1 MIKKINITFNDQEYL
16 NEIKNNIKSKLEDLN
31 KKIIVL
37 KHVDIELNREDVVK
51 TSNET
56 TSGSYLLKSEINRD
70 IIPKIIN
77 NLVQKLKIK
86 KSSLIDLICETDLYK
101 YLDNHPYAVERIL
114 KESIRSVRNSYC
126 ISYEDT
132 NKYYDVRELFNSIY
146 NVYSD
151 ESYLFSLDELK
162 EDKFRRKTLYRYTK
176 LQSDH
181 EYKFLNDAIQDDKV
195 LTILKLPNWYH
206 IPLPNGNYIPDFA
219 LKIQD
224 GNNPGN
230 FTIEIKGSMNEDDL
244 RVSEKFRIECGKKFY
259 ENSNNVTFKKCANIL
274 SLLTEIEENNK

>member
-16 NEIKNNIKSKLEDLN
+16 NEIKNNIKCKLENLN
-31 KKIIVL
+31 LKTMIL

-56 TSGSYLLKSEINRD
+56 TSNSYVLKSEINRD

-77 NLVQKLKIK
+77 NLVQTLNIK

-101 YLDNHPYAVERIL
+101 YIDNHPYAVERIL
-114 KESIRSVRNSYC
+114 MESIRSVRNSYS

-132 NKYYDVRELFNSIY
+132 NKYYDVEKLFNSIY
-146 NVYSD
+146 DVYSD
-151 ESYLFSLDELK
+151 ESNLFSLDDLK
-162 EDKFRRKTLYRYTK
+162 VDKFGHKTLYRYTK
-176 LQSDH
+176 LQSNH
-181 EYKFLNDAIQDDKV
+181 EYNFLNSAIQNDKV

-224 GNNPGN
+224 VNNPGN
-230 FTIEIKGSMNEDDL
+230 FVIEVKGSMNKDDL
-244 RVSEKFRIECGKKFY
+244 RESEKFRIQCGEKFY
-259 ENSNNVTFKKCANIL
+259 ENSDNVTFKMCDNIS
-274 SLLTEIEENNK
+274 SLLIEKVENDE